1 MALNYLK
8 TLTLELETD
17 SVECQLTSA
26 QITSDSSEGAETL
39 TTFCGS
45 EDVPGIGKYTL
56 HLAGFQDWGAVNA
69 VTEILHQAYVNGQDS
84 DSGTSDLI
92 DYVLTVGG
100 QTRTGQARPTE
111 DVPFGGDAGAAMTF
125 EADLACVGVPTDGV
139 VTP

>member
-1 MALNYLK
+1 MAVNYLK
-8 TLTLELETD
+8 TLELSLETTE
-17 SVECQLTSA
+17 VQCQLTTA

-56 HLAGFQDWGAVNA
+56 HVAGFQDWEDAASVA
-69 VTEILHQAYVNGQDS
+69 DIIHTAYLNGQDA
-84 DSGTSDLI
+84 SGTTSDVI
-92 DYVLTVGG
+92 DYVLTVGTA
-100 QTRTGQARPTE
+100 TRTGQARPTE
-111 DVPFGGDAGAAMTF
+111 DVPFGGDAGAAFTF

>member
-8 TLTLELETD
+8 TLTLTLDADE
-17 SVECQLTSA
+17 VQCQLTSA

-56 HLAGFQDWGAVNA
+56 HLAGFQDWGAVDA
-69 VTEILHQAYVNGQDS
+69 VTDILHTAYVNGQDS
-84 DSGTSDLI
+84 SGTTSDEI
-92 DYVLTVGG
+92 DFVLTVGG
-100 QTRTGQARPTE
+100 QTRTGSARPTE

-125 EADLACVGVPTDGV
+125 EADLACIGVPTDGV